1 MLYSDLKQFFKLF
14 TFSFIVFKLSESPLI
29 FSPIFGPN
37 IITTITTMTTT
48 INQIFILFL
57 IRVFPKVLEKFFS
70 NDLNWF
76 LFSVLIKVLLQVS
89 EKFWK
94 EFSQNFGKV
103 LIKGSLQKFQKSSV
117 QK

>member
-37 IITTITTMTTT
+37 IITTITTTTTT

-76 LFSVLIKVLLQVS
+76 LFSVLIKILEKFRSKFFFKFWKSSSSSFGKVLLQVL
-89 EKFWK
+89 E
-94 EFSQNFGKV
+94 
-103 LIKGSLQKFQKSSV
+103 KSSV